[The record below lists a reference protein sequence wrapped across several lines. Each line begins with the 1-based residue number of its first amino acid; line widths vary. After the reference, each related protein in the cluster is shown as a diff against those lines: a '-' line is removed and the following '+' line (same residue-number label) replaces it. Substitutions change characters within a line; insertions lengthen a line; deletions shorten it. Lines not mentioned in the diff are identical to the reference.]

1 MSLDETPSDAM
12 VIVNGVTGPDLFRR
26 RLLEL
31 GFVPG
36 TQVARV
42 GRGEPLR
49 FRIRDAVVAL
59 RRSDARHVQVVPA

>member
-1 MSLDETPSDAM
+1 MSLDETPTD
-12 VIVNGVTGPDLFRR
+12 GVVTVVRVAGSEGFRR

-36 TQVARV
+36 TRVVRV

-49 FRIRDAVVAL
+49 FRVRDAVLAL
-59 RRSDARHVQVVPA
+59 RRIDARNVVVEAA